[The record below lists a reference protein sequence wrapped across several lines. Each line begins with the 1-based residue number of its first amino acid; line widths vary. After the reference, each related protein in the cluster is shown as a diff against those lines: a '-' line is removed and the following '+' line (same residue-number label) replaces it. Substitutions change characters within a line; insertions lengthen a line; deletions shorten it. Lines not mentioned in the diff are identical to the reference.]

1 MMLDLLVYLPFLI
14 IVVLANVAERHR
26 LRPFRPADPGL
37 QRTLDLV
44 LRYLP
49 AAQLALLNL
58 ALLAIAGLAALAG
71 VAIQA
76 APEVTPPGGLQPN
89 WLALAAGVA
98 LTALAA
104 FAPLLPGL
112 RRWLAR
118 WLPIDPDSVVH
129 LTALAFA
136 IYQVGL
142 SLAQMALI
150 GDLENLTTTDLGLT
164 VWSVLL
170 SGLPLLLF
178 ALLGIGLWVRRD
190 GRGVL
195 ERLGLQRL
203 TWRHLLL
210 AAGAVV
216 VLLAFDYAVTLFW
229 QGVDPMGYDVLDRV
243 TQNLFGGLISVGGAL
258 VLGLSAGISEELLFR
273 GAVQPRLG
281 LVLTSVLFAV
291 GHLQYSLSLAT
302 LEILIIGLV
311 LGLIR
316 NRTSTTVAILVHAG
330 YNTLGVLL
338 EML

>member
-1 MMLDLLVYLPFLI
+1 
-14 IVVLANVAERHR
+14 
-26 LRPFRPADPGL
+26 
-37 QRTLDLV
+37 
-44 LRYLP
+44 
-49 AAQLALLNL
+49 LALLNL
-58 ALLAIAGLAALAG
+58 ALLAVAGLAALAG

>member
-1 MMLDLLVYLPFLI
+1 MLDLLVYLPFLI
-14 IVVLANVAERHR
+14 VVVLANLAERHR
-26 LRPFRPADPGL
+26 RRPFRVADPGL
-37 QRTLDLV
+37 DRALDLV

-49 AAQLALLNL
+49 TVQLALLNL
-58 ALLAIAGLAALAG
+58 FLLALAGLAALG
-71 VAIQA
+71 GLAINAVPEA
-76 APEVTPPGGLQPN
+76 APAGGFQPD
-89 WLALAAGVA
+89 WLALAAGTL
-98 LTALAA
+98 LTGLLA

-118 WLPIDPDSVVH
+118 QLPLDPDSPVH
-129 LTALAFA
+129 MTALAFA

-150 GDLENLTTTDLGLT
+150 GDLENLTEAELGLT

-170 SGLPLLLF
+170 SGIPLLLF
-178 ALLGIGLWVRRD
+178 ALLGVGLWVRRD
-190 GRGVL
+190 WRVL
-195 ERLGLQRL
+195 LDRLGLRRP

-210 AAGAVV
+210 AAVAVV
-216 VLLAFDYAVTLFW
+216 LLLAFDYAVTLFW
-229 QGVDPMGYDVLDRV
+229 QGVDPLGYDVLDRV
-243 TQNLFGGLISVGGAL
+243 TENLFGGLISVGGAL
-258 VLGLSAGISEELLFR
+258 ALGLSAGISEELLFR

-281 LVLTSVLFAV
+281 LILTSILFAV

-316 NRTSTTVAILVHAG
+316 NRTGTTVAILVHAG
-330 YNTLGVLL
+330 YNTMGVLL

>member
-1 MMLDLLVYLPFLI
+1 MLDLLVYVPFLI
-14 IVVLANVAERHR
+14 VVVLANVAERHR

-37 QRTLDLV
+37 ARTVDLV

-49 AAQLALLNL
+49 TVQLALLNL
-58 ALLAIAGLAALAG
+58 ALLGLGGLAALAG
-71 VAIQA
+71 LAIQA
-76 APEVTPPGGLQPN
+76 VPQAASDGGLQPN
-89 WLALAAGVA
+89 WLALAVGVV

-118 WLPIDPDSVVH
+118 WLPIDPDSAVH

-150 GDLENLTTTDLGLT
+150 GDMENLTATDLGLT
-164 VWSVLL
+164 IWSVLL

-178 ALLGIGLWVRRD
+178 ALLGVGFWVRRD
-190 GRGVL
+190 GREVA
-195 ERLGLQRL
+195 ERLGLRRL
-203 TWRHLLL
+203 TGWHLLL
-210 AAGAVV
+210 AAAAVI

-229 QGVDPMGYDVLDRV
+229 QGVDPLGYDVLDRV

-281 LVLTSVLFAV
+281 LLLTAVLFAV

-338 EML
+338 EMM